1 MKNIAKLLDS
11 AASFLVVIVICEVVS
26 RMIK

>member
-11 AASFLVVIVICEVVS
+11 AAVFLVTVAICEIVS